1 MNSIDRYTAGPAKRR
16 FTPFHPSLFTSK
28 TPTHALPPAPRALP
42 PRGRGLPPRLCV
54 GVEFAQRPQRPGS
67 RHGAQSHGADAALAG
82 ATGSF
87 LAFAL
92 GAFVPLIPWL
102 GGSGTG
108 AVWASA
114 LLGVGATATVGGL
127 VARLTERSVVRTAIR
142 QMLVAGGACMATY
155 WIGGIL
161 GASVG

>member
-1 MNSIDRYTAGPAKRR
+1 MALDVHAREELGVDPTQLGSPLAAATA
-16 FTPFHPSLFTSK
+16 
-28 TPTHALPPAPRALP
+28 
-42 PRGRGLPPRLCV
+42 
-54 GVEFAQRPQRPGS
+54 
-67 RHGAQSHGADAALAG
+67 
-82 ATGSF
+82 SF

-114 LLGVGATATVGGL
+114 LLGVGATATVGGML
-127 VARLTERSVVRTAIR
+127 AGLTERSVVRTAIR
-142 QMLVAGGACMATY
+142 QMLVAGGACVATY